1 MFFKLAVRSFV
12 SSAGAMLM
20 LTGLT
25 SCIVSNPQGLL
36 APSRDD
42 SQYDQSNREDRN
54 RNSVLNRARERYSG
68 SACERDR
75 ECEDLCKDI
84 YNRRTVRKDCLALP
98 VSQVE
103 KLWEIYDIFRNPRE
117 DDLEIIDPE
126 DFEIFVEIDLQP
138 LDTLIR
144 KFGTSEAKRVLAWIA
159 EEPDIVEIF
168 QDEDDDFDLLKE
180 LLKSLNSNAGAQQ
193 YQQAL
198 SKTIDRE
205 SFIEIAISDNGL
217 ALDWIHG
224 FFSRQCDGDNSK
236 REEICIFQDWY
247 CETELNDDSWDSLKG
262 YDDFSEIIDEILDE
276 YTVTDADIPN
286 WWTEETEA
294 RDLRTSSSDNQLKW
308 LCDRTF
314 ELK

>member
-12 SSAGAMLM
+12 SSVGAMLM

-36 APSRDD
+36 APSRDN

-54 RNSVLNRARERYSG
+54 RSSVLNRARGRYSG

-75 ECEDLCKDI
+75 ECEDFCKDI
-84 YNRRTVRKDCLALP
+84 YNRRSVREDCLALP
-98 VSQVE
+98 LSQVE
-103 KLWEIYDIFRNPRE
+103 KLWEIYEIFRNPKE

-138 LDTLIR
+138 LDTLIG

-159 EEPDIVEIF
+159 GEPDIVEIF

-198 SKTIDRE
+198 SKTIDRD
-205 SFIEIAISDNGL
+205 SFIEIAISDNGP

-224 FFSRQCDGDNSK
+224 FFSKQCDGSDQ
-236 REEICIFQDWY
+236 REEICIFKEWY
-247 CETELNDDSWDSLKG
+247 CDVGLNEDSWDSLTR
-262 YDDFSEIIDEILDE
+262 YEDFVEIVDEILDE
-276 YTVTDADIPN
+276 YTVTDAAPPD
-286 WWTEETEA
+286 WWTDETEA
-294 RDLRTSSSDNQLKW
+294 ER
-308 LCDRTF
+308 F
-314 ELK
+314 EHLWQ